1 VTRKASPSLTGA
13 ARLDE
18 LCSGSEMDAAT
29 LYTIVTLATGGHRT
43 EAHGLSS
50 FAFCNAA
57 AKKRRERESLSSKT
71 QIYCVK
77 HAGVA
82 EPRRAPRPRV
92 ATTAGDF
99 PF

>member
-1 VTRKASPSLTGA
+1 
-13 ARLDE
+13 
-18 LCSGSEMDAAT
+18 MDAGT
-29 LYTIVTLATGGHRT
+29 LCTIVTLATGQHRT
-43 EAHGLSS
+43 ETHGLPTI
-50 FAFCNAA
+50 AFCETAV
-57 AKKRRERESLSSKT
+57 KKQRERESLSSKT

-92 ATTAGDF
+92 TTTAGNF

>member
-1 VTRKASPSLTGA
+1 MIKGPPQ
-13 ARLDE
+13 LDNS
-18 LCSGSEMDAAT
+18 CYCRAMDAAT
-29 LYTIVTLATGGHRT
+29 LYTIVTLATGQHRT
-43 EAHGLSS
+43 QTHG
-50 FAFCNAA
+50 FPTIAFCETA
-57 AKKRRERESLSSKT
+57 AKKQRERESLSSKT

>member
-1 VTRKASPSLTGA
+1 VIRKPASLTGPPQ
-13 ARLDE
+13 LDDS
-18 LCSGSEMDAAT
+18 CYCRAMDAAT
-29 LYTIVTLATGGHRT
+29 LYTIVTLATGQHRT
-43 EAHGLSS
+43 QTHG
-50 FAFCNAA
+50 FPTIAFCETA
-57 AKKRRERESLSSKT
+57 AKKQREHESLSSKT